1 MLKED
6 YASSVKTLN
15 SFNPELQLK
24 DTEYVIRNKLIDLMT
39 KLKRFKFGT
48 TMDLE
53 FNEIETTY
61 RPFYLNLKASK
72 NNY

>member
-53 FNEIETTY
+53 FNETETAY
-61 RPFYLNLKASK
+61 IPFYLNLKESK

>member
-39 KLKRFKFGT
+39 KVKRFKFGT

-53 FNEIETTY
+53 FNETETTY

>member
-53 FNEIETTY
+53 FNETETTY
-61 RPFYLNLKASK
+61 IPFYLNLKESK

>member
-1 MLKED
+1 MLKDD

-39 KLKRFKFGT
+39 KVKRFKFGT

-53 FNEIETTY
+53 FNETETTY

>member
-1 MLKED
+1 MLKEN

-53 FNEIETTY
+53 FNETETTY

>member
-6 YASSVKTLN
+6 YASSVKNLN

-53 FNEIETTY
+53 FNETETTY
-61 RPFYLNLKASK
+61 RPFYLNLKGSK

>member
-53 FNEIETTY
+53 FNETETTY
-61 RPFYLNLKASK
+61 IPFYLNLIESK